1 MGRASI
7 FSGLGGGGPCVAK
20 DARYVAG
27 FAVGCHG
34 KSIFECTV
42 VILPEVADLCS
53 DVPSRSK
60 RGLWEGD
67 ADAAGA
73 SASGHIPTL
82 HGNRSG
88 VEDDDSGLL
97 DRRPDDSRRRGR
109 VMRP

>member
-67 ADAAGA
+67 ADAAGSSVTA
-73 SASGHIPTL
+73 GF
-82 HGNRSG
+82 
-88 VEDDDSGLL
+88 
-97 DRRPDDSRRRGR
+97 SRTDGGKWLTWGFCVRAY
-109 VMRP
+109 PNTSW